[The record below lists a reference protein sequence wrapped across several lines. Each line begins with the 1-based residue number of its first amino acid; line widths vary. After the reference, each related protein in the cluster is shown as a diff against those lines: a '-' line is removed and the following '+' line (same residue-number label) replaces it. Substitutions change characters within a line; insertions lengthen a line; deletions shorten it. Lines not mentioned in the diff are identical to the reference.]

1 MLLRHSFYYLFAR
14 GLPGLLSF
22 AALMLYTRL
31 LTAADFGRY
40 AVVLAGV
47 GLVHVLVF
55 QWLQLVLARFLPVHR
70 DAPDAVLQ
78 PILALF
84 LLLAGLVSAVG
95 LVLALLWP
103 DPVWQSL
110 IALAVTL
117 TVAQAWLQ
125 IDLTLASTQF
135 APARYGYLL
144 GGKSLLAL
152 LVGGGLA
159 WLGLGSQAPLIG
171 LLIGTVFA
179 WLLFGLGTWR
189 GVRPRWPARPLLREY
204 SAYGLPLMIT
214 FALYWVIESS
224 DRFLITW
231 LLNEAA
237 TGVYAAG
244 YDLAQQ
250 SLGLALVVVNT
261 AAYPLV
267 IRQLERHG
275 KMAASTQLGRNGEL
289 IVTLAL
295 AGAAGLIAL
304 APALVEIVI
313 GEAFRANA
321 IVVMPWIAAAAA
333 VAGIKAFHLDI
344 AFHLTRESGWQVYI
358 GVVTAIANVALNF
371 LLIPRYGILGAAWA
385 TLAAFTLA
393 ALVSGWLGRRVFPMP
408 AFLPLLGRGLA
419 VAALAYL
426 GAWLIMQ
433 TSLGA
438 LATLVLGIAAG
449 GGLALVGVL
458 LLDVAGIK
466 GSMLARIRALFPRL
480 N

>member
-1 MLLRHSFYYLFAR
+1 VLLRHSFYYLFAR

-40 AVVLAGV
+40 AVVLAGM

-55 QWLQLVLARFLPVHR
+55 QWLQLVLARFLPADR
-70 DAPDAVLQ
+70 DAPHAVLQ

-84 LLLAGLVSAVG
+84 LLLAGLVSGVG
-95 LVLALLWP
+95 FVLALLWP
-103 DPVWQSL
+103 DPVWQLL
-110 IALAVTL
+110 IALAVPL

-152 LVGGGLA
+152 LVGGWLA

-171 LLIGTVFA
+171 LLVGTVLA
-179 WLLFGLGTWR
+179 WLLFGLGAWR
-189 GVRPRWPARPLLREY
+189 GVRPRWPTPPVLREY
-204 SAYGLPLMIT
+204 RAYGLPLVIT
-214 FALYWVIESS
+214 FALDWVITSS
-224 DRFLITW
+224 DRLLIAR

-267 IRQLERHG
+267 IRQLEQNG
-275 KMAASTQLGRNGEL
+275 EKAASAQLGHNGEL

-304 APALVEIVI
+304 APVIVEIVI
-313 GEAFRANA
+313 GKAFRVDA
-321 IVVMPWIAAAAA
+321 IAVVPWIAAAAA

-344 AFHLTRESGWQVYI
+344 AFHLARQSRWQVYI
-358 GVVTAIANVALNF
+358 GIVAAIANVALNL

-393 ALVSGWLGRRVFPMP
+393 ALVSSWLGRRVFPMP
-408 AFLPLLGRGLA
+408 AFLPLLGRGLL

-426 GAWLIMQ
+426 GAWLVMQ
-433 TSLGA
+433 TALGT

-449 GGLALVGVL
+449 GALAMVGAL

-466 GSMLARIRALFPRL
+466 KNMLARTRALFL
-480 N
+480 G

>member
-1 MLLRHSFYYLFAR
+1 VLLRHSFYYLFAR

-47 GLVHVLVF
+47 GLVHVMVF
-55 QWLQLVLARFLPVHR
+55 QWLQLVLARFLPAHR
-70 DAPDAVLQ
+70 DAPHAVLQ

-84 LLLAGLVSAVG
+84 LLLAGLVSGVG
-95 LVLALLWP
+95 FVLALLWP
-103 DPVWQSL
+103 DPVWRLL
-110 IALAVTL
+110 IALAVPL

-125 IDLTLASTQF
+125 IDLTLASTQL
-135 APARYGYLL
+135 APVRYGYLL

-152 LVGGGLA
+152 LLGGWLA

-171 LLIGTVFA
+171 LLVGTVIA

-189 GVRPRWPARPLLREY
+189 GVRPRWPALLVLREY
-204 SAYGLPLMIT
+204 GAYGLPLVIT

-224 DRFLITW
+224 DRLLIAW

-250 SLGLALVVVNT
+250 SLGLVLVVVNT

-267 IRQLERHG
+267 VRQLEQNG
-275 KMAASTQLGRNGEL
+275 EKAASAQLGRNGDL

-304 APALVEIVI
+304 APVIVETVI
-313 GEAFRANA
+313 GKAFRADA
-321 IVVMPWIAAAAA
+321 IAVVPWIAVAAA

-344 AFHLTRESGWQVYI
+344 AFQLARQSRWQAYTAI
-358 GVVTAIANVALNF
+358 LAAIANVVLN
-371 LLIPRYGILGAAWA
+371 LILIPRYGILGAAWA
-385 TLAAFTLA
+385 TLAACTLA

-426 GAWLIMQ
+426 GAWLVMQ
-433 TSLGA
+433 MELGP
-438 LATLVLGIAAG
+438 LAILVLGIAAG
-449 GGLALVGVL
+449 GALALSGAV
-458 LLDVAGIK
+458 LLDVCGIK
-466 GSMLARIRALFPRL
+466 RIMLVRARALFPG
-480 N
+480 

>member
-1 MLLRHSFYYLFAR
+1 MLLRHSFYYLVAR

-47 GLVHVLVF
+47 GLVHVMMF
-55 QWLQLVLARFLPVHR
+55 QWLQLVLARFLPAHR
-70 DAPDAVLQ
+70 DAPHTVLQ

-84 LLLAGLVSAVG
+84 LLLAGIVSGVG
-95 LVLALLWP
+95 FVLALLWP
-103 DPVWQSL
+103 DPVWQLL
-110 IALAVTL
+110 IALAVL
-117 TVAQAWLQ
+117 LIVAQAWLQ
-125 IDLTLASTQF
+125 IDLTLASTQL

-152 LVGGGLA
+152 LVGGWLA

-171 LLIGTVFA
+171 LLVGTVLA
-179 WLLFGLGTWR
+179 WLLFGLGAWR
-189 GVRPRWPARPLLREY
+189 GTRPRWPTPLVLREY
-204 SAYGLPLMIT
+204 SAYGLPLAIT
-214 FALYWVIESS
+214 FALGWVIASS
-224 DRFLITW
+224 DRFLIAW
-231 LLNEAA
+231 LIDEAA

-267 IRQLERHG
+267 IRQFEHNG
-275 KMAASTQLGRNGEL
+275 AKAASAQLGRNGEL

-295 AGAAGLIAL
+295 TGAAGLIAL
-304 APALVEIVI
+304 APVIVNTVI
-313 GEAFRANA
+313 GEAFRADA
-321 IVVMPWIAAAAA
+321 IGVMPWVAAAAA

-344 AFHLTRESGWQVYI
+344 AFQLARQSRWQVY
-358 GVVTAIANVALNF
+358 TAIVAAVANVALNL

-385 TLAAFTLA
+385 TLGAFTLA
-393 ALVSGWLGRRVFPMP
+393 SLVSGWLGRRVFPMP
-408 AFLPLLGRGLA
+408 ALLPLLGRGLA

-426 GAWLIMQ
+426 GAWSVMQ
-433 TSLGA
+433 TA
-438 LATLVLGIAAG
+438 LPTLTTLALGIAAG
-449 GGLALVGVL
+449 GALAMAGAL
-458 LLDVAGIK
+458 LLNVAGIK
-466 GSMLARIRALFPRL
+466 ESMFART
-480 N
+480 